1 MKTTNKTMW
10 LTVEV
15 AKSLINKVI
24 SWRAPMDE
32 ENWDDYDTPKFFGGK
47 CIIKEINSDTSRV
60 LVCSGG
66 KCKIKEVSDNR
77 RALVCETIS
86 GNDLSYAIL
95 ENEELQ
101 PVNGSETRFSLC
113 SATGDKRTFTY
124 SDLYREVEIID
135 IKETEVEE
143 DDEDEE
149 HENNI
154 LEVMFEGDCTAK
166 AKNFEKYLI
175 KFFKMQR
182 LNAGAKVQIIKA
194 NYDDRTQL
202 SGVYSVKKCR
212 KIENLHISLSAF
224 VGHVSDMIGFEI
236 AERQQTSDSY
246 TLVNESGFKLSA
258 TKVEA

>member
-10 LTVEV
+10 LTIEN
-15 AKSLINKVI
+15 AKNLVGKII

-32 ENWDDYDTPKFFGGK
+32 ENWDDYDTPKFFEGK
-47 CIIKEINSDTSRV
+47 CIICEIN
-60 LVCSGG
+60 
-66 KCKIKEVSDNR
+66 SDNR
-77 RALVCETIS
+77 RALKCETIS
-86 GNDLSYAIL
+86 GNDLSFAIL

-113 SATGDKRTFTY
+113 PATGDKRTFTY

-149 HENNI
+149 HADNI
-154 LEVMFEGDCTAK
+154 LEVMFEGDKTAESK
-166 AKNFEKYLI
+166 QFEANLI
-175 KFFKMQR
+175 EFFKMRR
-182 LNAGAKVQIIKA
+182 LQGDKIQIIKA

-202 SGVYSVKKCR
+202 SGVYGVDEVKE
-212 KIENLHISLSAF
+212 IERLHISLSAF

-236 AERQQTSDSY
+236 AERRTGGDTV
-246 TLVNESGFKLSA
+246 TLINGSGFKLSA
-258 TKVEA
+258 TLEEA

>member
-1 MKTTNKTMW
+1 MKTTSKTLF

-15 AKSLINKVI
+15 AKTLVGKTII
-24 SWRAPMDE
+24 WRAPMDE

-47 CIIKEINSDTSRV
+47 CIIKEIN
-60 LVCSGG
+60 
-66 KCKIKEVSDNR
+66 SDNR

-113 SATGDKRTFTY
+113 PATGDKRTFTY
-124 SDLYREVEIID
+124 SDLYREVEVID
-135 IKETEVEE
+135 IQDTEE

-149 HENNI
+149 EHENNT
-154 LEVMFEGDCTAK
+154 LEVMFEGDKTAESK
-166 AKNFEKYLI
+166 QFESNLI
-175 KFFKMQR
+175 EFFKMRR
-182 LNAGAKVQIIKA
+182 LQGDKIQIIKA

-202 SGVYSVKKCR
+202 SGVYGVDECR
-212 KIENLHISLSAF
+212 KMENLHISLSAF

-236 AERQQTSDSY
+236 SERQTQIDNV
-246 TLVNESGFKLSA
+246 TLINVSGFKLSA
-258 TKVEA
+258 TLAEA

>member
-1 MKTTNKTMW
+1 MKTTSKTLF

-15 AKSLINKVI
+15 AKTLAGKTI

-47 CIIKEINSDTSRV
+47 CIIKEIN
-60 LVCSGG
+60 
-66 KCKIKEVSDNR
+66 SDNR

-113 SATGDKRTFTY
+113 PATGDKRTFTY

-135 IKETEVEE
+135 IKETAEA
-143 DDEDEE
+143 EDEE
-149 HENNI
+149 AEEEHADNI
-154 LEVMFEGDCTAK
+154 LEVMFEGDCTAE
-166 AKNFEKYLI
+166 AKNFEQYLI
-175 KFFKMQR
+175 EFFKMQR

-202 SGVYSVKKCR
+202 SGIYSVEDCR
-212 KIENLHISLSAF
+212 KIENQWFSLDSFIA
-224 VGHVSDMIGFEI
+224 HVAEMIGFEI
-236 AERQQTSDSY
+236 AERIQSSEYATV
-246 TLVNESGFKLSA
+246 VNESGFKLSA
-258 TKVEA
+258 TAVEA

>member
-10 LTVEV
+10 LTIEV
-15 AKSLINKVI
+15 AKTLVNKTIV
-24 SWRAPMDE
+24 WRAPMDE
-32 ENWDDYDTPKFFGGK
+32 ENWDDYDTPKFFEGK
-47 CIIKEINSDTSRV
+47 CIIKEIN
-60 LVCSGG
+60 
-66 KCKIKEVSDNR
+66 SDNR

-113 SATGDKRTFTY
+113 PATGDKRTFTY
-124 SDLYREVEIID
+124 SDLYREVEVID
-135 IKETEVEE
+135 IQDEE

-149 HENNI
+149 EHESNI
-154 LEVMFEGDCTAK
+154 LEVMFEGDKTAESK
-166 AKNFEKYLI
+166 KFESNLI
-175 KFFKMQR
+175 EFFKMKR

-202 SGVYSVKKCR
+202 SGVYGVGECR
-212 KIENLHISLSAF
+212 KINNLHISLSAF

-236 AERQQTSDSY
+236 SERQQTSDSY

-258 TKVEA
+258 TEVEA

>member
-1 MKTTNKTMW
+1 MKTTSKTMW
-10 LTVEV
+10 LTIEN
-15 AKSLINKVI
+15 AKSLVGKTII
-24 SWRAPMDE
+24 WRAPMDE

-47 CIIKEINSDTSRV
+47 CIIKKINSDKR
-60 LVCSGG
+60 L
-66 KCKIKEVSDNR
+66 
-77 RALVCETIS
+77 ALVCETIS

-95 ENEELQ
+95 EDEELQ

-113 SATGDKRTFTY
+113 PATGDKRTFTY

-135 IKETEVEE
+135 IKETAEA
-143 DDEDEE
+143 EDEE
-149 HENNI
+149 EHADNI
-154 LEVMFEGDCTAK
+154 IEVMFEGDKTAE
-166 AKNFEKYLI
+166 AKKFEQYLI
-175 KFFKMQR
+175 EFFKMQR
-182 LNAGAKVQIIKA
+182 LNAGAKAQIIKA

-202 SGVYSVKKCR
+202 SGVYGVDECR

-258 TKVEA
+258 TAVEA

>member
-1 MKTTNKTMW
+1 MKTTSKTLF

-15 AKSLINKVI
+15 AKTLVGKTI

-47 CIIKEINSDTSRV
+47 CIIKKIN
-60 LVCSGG
+60 
-66 KCKIKEVSDNR
+66 SDNR

-86 GNDLSYAIL
+86 GNDLGYAIL

-113 SATGDKRTFTY
+113 PATGDKRTFTY
-124 SDLYREVEIID
+124 SDLYREVEVID
-135 IKETEVEE
+135 IQDTEE

-154 LEVMFEGDCTAK
+154 LEVMFEGDCTAE
-166 AKNFEKYLI
+166 AKNFEQYLI
-175 KFFKMQR
+175 EFFKMQR
-182 LNAGAKVQIIKA
+182 LNAGAKAQIIKA

-202 SGVYSVKKCR
+202 SGIYSVEDCR
-212 KIENLHISLSAF
+212 KIENNWFSLDSFIS
-224 VGHVSDMIGFEI
+224 HVAEMIGFEI

-258 TKVEA
+258 RR

>member
-1 MKTTNKTMW
+1 MKTTIETLF

-15 AKSLINKVI
+15 AKSLINKTIV
-24 SWRAPMDE
+24 WRAPMDE
-32 ENWDDYDTPKFFGGK
+32 ENWDDYGSPKFFGGK
-47 CIIKEINSDTSRV
+47 CIIKEIN
-60 LVCSGG
+60 
-66 KCKIKEVSDNR
+66 SDNR

-113 SATGDKRTFTY
+113 PATGDKRTFTY

-149 HENNI
+149 HEINI
-154 LEVMFEGDCTAK
+154 LEVMFEGDCTAE
-166 AKNFEKYLI
+166 AKKFEKYLI
-175 KFFKMQR
+175 EFFKMQR

-202 SGVYSVKKCR
+202 SGVYGVDEAKKIR
-212 KIENLHISLSAF
+212 KHWFSLDSFLANIAEN
-224 VGHVSDMIGFEI
+224 IGFEI
-236 AERQQTSDSY
+236 AKRQQSSEYATI
-246 TLVNESGFKLSA
+246 LNESRFKISA
-258 TKVEA
+258 TLEEA

>member
-1 MKTTNKTMW
+1 MKTTSKTLF

-15 AKSLINKVI
+15 AKTLVGKTII
-24 SWRAPMDE
+24 WRAPMDE

-47 CIIKEINSDTSRV
+47 CIIKEIN
-60 LVCSGG
+60 
-66 KCKIKEVSDNR
+66 SDNR

-113 SATGDKRTFTY
+113 PATGDKRTFTY
-124 SDLYREVEIID
+124 SDLYREVEVID
-135 IKETEVEE
+135 VKETEE

-149 HENNI
+149 DNEEI
-154 LEVMFEGDCTAK
+154 EVMLTADKSAK
-166 AKNFEKYLI
+166 AKDFERYLI
-175 KFFKMQR
+175 ELFKMKR

-202 SGVYSVKKCR
+202 SGVYRVDEAKKI
-212 KIENLHISLSAF
+212 KKYWFSLDSFLANIA
-224 VGHVSDMIGFEI
+224 DMIGFEI
-236 AERQQTSDSY
+236 AERQQTSDSI
-246 TLVNESGFKLSA
+246 TLINESGFKLSA
-258 TKVEA
+258 TVVEA

>member
-1 MKTTNKTMW
+1 MKTTSKTLF

-15 AKSLINKVI
+15 AKTLVGKTI

-47 CIIKEINSDTSRV
+47 CIIKEIN
-60 LVCSGG
+60 
-66 KCKIKEVSDNR
+66 SDNR

-113 SATGDKRTFTY
+113 PATGDKRTFTY

-135 IKETEVEE
+135 IKETAEA
-143 DDEDEE
+143 EDEE
-149 HENNI
+149 AEEEHADNI
-154 LEVMFEGDCTAK
+154 LEVMFEGDCTAE
-166 AKNFEKYLI
+166 AKNFEQYLI
-175 KFFKMQR
+175 EFFKMQR

-202 SGVYSVKKCR
+202 SGVYGVDECR
-212 KIENLHISLSAF
+212 KIENQWFSLDSFIA
-224 VGHVSDMIGFEI
+224 HVAEMIGFEI
-236 AERQQTSDSY
+236 AERIQSSEYATV
-246 TLVNESGFKLSA
+246 VNESGFKLSA
-258 TKVEA
+258 TLAEA

>member
-1 MKTTNKTMW
+1 MKTTSKTMW

-15 AKSLINKVI
+15 AKSLINKTIV
-24 SWRAPMDE
+24 WRAPMDE

-47 CIIKEINSDTSRV
+47 CIIKEIN
-60 LVCSGG
+60 
-66 KCKIKEVSDNR
+66 SDNR

-113 SATGDKRTFTY
+113 PATGDKRTFTY

-135 IKETEVEE
+135 IKETAEA
-143 DDEDEE
+143 EDEE
-149 HENNI
+149 AEEEHADNI
-154 LEVMFEGDCTAK
+154 IEVMFEGDKTAESK
-166 AKNFEKYLI
+166 QFESNLI
-175 KFFKMQR
+175 EFFKMRR
-182 LNAGAKVQIIKA
+182 LRGDKIQIIKA

-202 SGVYSVKKCR
+202 SGMYGVDECR

-224 VGHVSDMIGFEI
+224 VGHVADMIGFEI
-236 AERQQTSDSY
+236 AERQQKSDSY

-258 TKVEA
+258 TAVED

>member
-1 MKTTNKTMW
+1 MKTTSKTMW

-15 AKSLINKVI
+15 AKSLINKTIV
-24 SWRAPMDE
+24 WRAPMDE

-47 CIIKEINSDTSRV
+47 CIIKEIN
-60 LVCSGG
+60 
-66 KCKIKEVSDNR
+66 SDNR

-113 SATGDKRTFTY
+113 PATGDKRTFTY
-124 SDLYREVEIID
+124 SDLYREVEVID
-135 IKETEVEE
+135 IKETAEE
-143 DDEDEE
+143 DDEDEEE

-154 LEVMFEGDCTAK
+154 LEVMFEGDKTAESK
-166 AKNFEKYLI
+166 QFESNLI
-175 KFFKMQR
+175 EFFKMRR
-182 LNAGAKVQIIKA
+182 LQGDKIQIIKA

-202 SGVYSVKKCR
+202 SGVYGVDEVKE
-212 KIENLHISLSAF
+212 IERLHISLSDF
-224 VGHVSDMIGFEI
+224 VEHAADMIGFEI
-236 AERQQTSDSY
+236 AERQQKRDSY

-258 TKVEA
+258 TAVEA

>member
-1 MKTTNKTMW
+1 MKTTSKTIW

-15 AKSLINKVI
+15 AKTLVNKTI

-47 CIIKEINSDTSRV
+47 CIIKEIN
-60 LVCSGG
+60 
-66 KCKIKEVSDNR
+66 SDNR

-113 SATGDKRTFTY
+113 PATGDKRTFTY
-124 SDLYREVEIID
+124 SDLYREVDIID

-149 HENNI
+149 HADNI
-154 LEVMFEGDCTAK
+154 LEIMFEGDKTAESK
-166 AKNFEKYLI
+166 QFGSNLI
-175 KFFKMQR
+175 EFFKMQR
-182 LNAGAKVQIIKA
+182 NSGAKVQIIKA
-194 NYDDRTQL
+194 NYNDRTQL
-202 SGVYSVKKCR
+202 SGVYGFDEVKE
-212 KIENLHISLSAF
+212 IERLYISLSAF

-236 AERQQTSDSY
+236 AERRTGGDTV
-246 TLVNESGFKLSA
+246 TLINGSGFKLSA
-258 TKVEA
+258 TAVED

>member
-1 MKTTNKTMW
+1 MKTTSKTIW

-15 AKSLINKVI
+15 AKSLINKTIV
-24 SWRAPMDE
+24 WRAPMDE

-47 CIIKEINSDTSRV
+47 CIIKEIN
-60 LVCSGG
+60 
-66 KCKIKEVSDNR
+66 SDNR

-113 SATGDKRTFTY
+113 PATGDKRTFTY

-135 IKETEVEE
+135 IKETAEA
-143 DDEDEE
+143 EDEE
-149 HENNI
+149 AAKEHADNI
-154 LEVMFEGDCTAK
+154 LEVMFEGDCTAE
-166 AKNFEKYLI
+166 AKNFEQYLI
-175 KFFKMQR
+175 EFFKMKR

-202 SGVYSVKKCR
+202 SGVYGVDECR
-212 KIENLHISLSAF
+212 KIKNLHISLSAF

-236 AERQQTSDSY
+236 AERRTGGDTV
-246 TLVNESGFKLSA
+246 TLINGSGFKLSA
-258 TKVEA
+258 TAVEA